1 MAPRVKKDPNGNPEP
16 DGVWIS
22 YYPEPDGGTGVAV
35 FRSEVAALR
44 DAVEGS
50 KLVVRL
56 PYGVTLSDY
65 LHRLH
70 EEASKITKIPTQK
83 GTSE

>member
-22 YYPEPDGGTGVAV
+22 YYPEPDPADVAV

-44 DAVEGS
+44 DAVEGA

-65 LHRLH
+65 LHRLR
-70 EEASKITKIPTQK
+70 EETSKITKIPAQK